1 MALTRVTSG
10 VIESNA
16 VSAAKLANGSITSRT
31 LSNTS
36 IELKHFASS
45 ANWVGSVDTVTANV
59 SIVQSNVN
67 TVQANVNAQR
77 TNVNIVSGNVNSVAA
92 NTIKN
97 TANINLVQDN
107 VAKVITGLT
116 GANTNIDTVQ
126 TNVVAAESNIAA
138 IIGGATQF
146 TASKIFQDNV
156 TIQGNLIVV
165 GSQVDLG
172 VGTAT
177 IDDNF
182 IVVSANLTGTPATD
196 SGIIINRGTEGN
208 VFIGDHI
215 AEDGVVFALSQSPH
229 DNATIAIQEY
239 LDIHANAFH
248 ATSGLNFSRVHFG
261 HLSDESTGIIIDT
274 TNTHIKFIVGGTE
287 QANINSTGN
296 LFLSSG
302 IIHGP
307 SAANTLDLDDDELG
321 DRQNSITL
329 RSLQSVGIFLDS
341 NDSETGNFF
350 NIYDAEDDPNA
361 VTKDDG
367 IFSVRDYGEV
377 FISDNVSVVG
387 NANVQQNV
395 VAQGLV
401 YAQGTID
408 LVGNDYATYVTL
420 NANINA
426 VSQNVDSGVGL
437 IKKVNTIT
445 STGSSN
451 VFFVAT
457 PTATQIP
464 TDIEKVNVFIDG
476 IRQKPDNPGVSNNDF
491 VYSSVDASVTITD
504 ASLPSGLTVIVD
516 ALCPRPV

>member
-36 IELKHFASS
+36 IELKHLASS

-77 TNVNIVSGNVNSVAA
+77 TNVNIVSANVSSVAA

-116 GANTNIDTVQ
+116 GANTNINTVQ

-138 IIGGATQF
+138 ILDGTSPFTGAVTM
-146 TASKIFQDNV
+146 QDTL
-156 TIQGNLIVV
+156 TIQGNLYVV
-165 GSQVDLG
+165 GAQVDLG
-172 VGTAT
+172 IGSAQ
-177 IDDNF
+177 IDDATLLLA
-182 IVVSANLTGTPATD
+182 ANTPADQGLPAD
-196 SGIIINRGTEGN
+196 SGLLINRGANAN
-208 VFIGDHI
+208 VFMGFAAYGDHI
-215 AEDGVVFALSQSPH
+215 DFIFTDAPADNVFH
-229 DNATIAIQEY
+229 YAISY
-239 LDIHANAFH
+239 IDVHANSFGSEGTHDETFTALHH
-248 ATSGLNFSRVHFG
+248 ADHPT
-261 HLSDESTGIIIDT
+261 TGIYFPAGDGIIEFVNSGSKT
-274 TNTHIKFIVGGTE
+274 
-287 QANINSTGN
+287 ANI
-296 LFLSSG
+296 LSSG
-302 IIHGP
+302 NVQLVSGSIQQVDG
-307 SAANTLDLDDDELG
+307 NRLDLKRNSNIILNTADSVKLLLDVNNDDTASFFGVYNDTYDETT
-321 DRQNSITL
+321 SI
-329 RSLQSVGIFLDS
+329 DS
-341 NDSETGNFF
+341 
-350 NIYDAEDDPNA
+350 A
-361 VTKDDG
+361 V
-367 IFSVRDYGEV
+367 FSVRDYGEV
-377 FISDNVSVVG
+377 FITDNVSVVG

-395 VAQGLV
+395 IAQGQV
-401 YAQGTID
+401 YAQGTLD
-408 LVGNDYATYVTL
+408 LVANDYATYVTL

-464 TDIEKVNVFIDG
+464 SDIEKVNVFIDG
-476 IRQKPDNPGVSNNDF
+476 IRQTPDNPGVSNNDF
-491 VYSSVDASVTITD
+491 VYSSVNASVTITD